1 MKKILCLLLAT
12 ALAGCAQVAQVP
24 ASMTSLTPGADAAP
38 VAMARPLQITLDT
51 GYTRSVK
58 AGSQWLKAGTV
69 AEGSVFKPYRD
80 VFTLE
85 GAHVHEAYL
94 VVSNGVL
101 VGFYLPA
108 ERSFSPLKQK
118 IDVTFQ

>member
-1 MKKILCLLLAT
+1 MKQACCLIFFSL
-12 ALAGCAQVAQVP
+12 LAGCAQVAQLP
-24 ASMTSLTPGADAAP
+24 STMTPMTAAVGTP
-38 VAMARPLQITLDT
+38 VTLAMPLQMLLDT

-58 AGSQWLKAGTV
+58 AGSQWLQVGMI
-69 AEGSVFKPYRD
+69 AEGTVFKPYRD

-94 VVSNGVL
+94 VVRNGVL

-108 ERSFSPLKQK
+108 ERSFSPLKQQ
-118 IDVTFQ
+118 ITVTFQ